1 MSVFGLVN
9 LEVEKQGKLQAE
21 EMKMDIIFENIAM
34 NFENLG
40 IAGSI
45 FQGIINSVGTF
56 LFDSIKPFILKEVNH
71 NIRGDVNKQI
81 SELPQTFP
89 NSISPFDQ
97 IVSEGRKMVRK
108 KNYDPFKIPDYN
120 HTFGMLSVQMT
131 HTWLLGLSSFY
142 RVGNITLEIRNRT
155 LKAILEVGTQ
165 KLEGVSHWE
174 VSIGAVML
182 ARAGTLNFTIDYFN
196 VGVIVSQ
203 TLDTRNHPVLDDIQL
218 EMGNIQVRCDGAG
231 TLDYLVEFG
240 VNVLPNL
247 LRLKIM
253 DALESPLKKYVQ
265 EQLSAINVEQVIKEK
280 LPEIEAAQKKGFGF

>member
-1 MSVFGLVN
+1 M
-9 LEVEKQGKLQAE
+9 EKQGKLQAE

-40 IAGSI
+40 FAGSI

-97 IVSEGRKMVRK
+97 IVSEGRKMVRR

-142 RVGNITLEIRNRT
+142 RVGNVTLEIRNRT

-174 VSIGAVML
+174 VSVGAGML

-196 VGVIVSQ
+196 VGVTLSQ
-203 TLDTRNHPVLDDIQL
+203 TLDTRNHPVLEDIQL

-253 DALESPLKKYVQ
+253 DALESPLKKYIQ

-280 LPEIEAAQKKGFGF
+280 LPEIEAAQENGFNF